1 MSDGREEREEQEQRR
16 KWEMERKDREED
28 RDRDWERD
36 GEAERR
42 DSRAADV
49 AALDAGSLDDE
60 LVARFQQ
67 GVRRAGLDL
76 GGVGDVKRVNIVVI
90 GRDEF
95 GIGDRV
101 GRREKP
107 GPADGDAIHSLG
119 LSMLSLG

>member
-1 MSDGREEREEQEQRR
+1 MRGLERLPGR
-16 KWEMERKDREED
+16 
-28 RDRDWERD
+28 RDRHLGGERNLLVRPLWQARAHD
-36 GEAERR
+36 GWIEHALFGH
-42 DSRAADV
+42 DV

-119 LSMLSLG
+119 LSMLRLG